1 MPLPAEDTSPPES
14 SGEAVPPDDVVVVD
28 PQGDLILHVKYN
40 VDLLQRYQVSISV
53 LRKHSSY
60 FSALLDSSKF
70 SEGIAVESRL
80 ADLRTRYTDMAS
92 IPAIELPR
100 VTLSDVGVGPKSSS
114 SFVEAAFRLCL
125 GILHGSPSPPDGG
138 KAGNRLLYALLI
150 YFADMLAVIPAVSE
164 YMIIHWSESLFANL
178 DPSTKRPKELKIR
191 QMLYI
196 GLSLGFAK
204 TVTVYSTALVVW
216 GSNRWLEVHNGG
228 STAGEEEFPW
238 DYLEG
243 GVEAK
248 LRLVPPMRFVST
260 G

>member
-1 MPLPAEDTSPPES
+1 MALSAKDINPQES
-14 SGEAVPPDDVVVVD
+14 SAEGVSPDDVVVID
-28 PQGDLILHVKYN
+28 PWGDLLLHVKYS
-40 VDLLQRYQVSISV
+40 VDLLQKYQVSISA

-80 ADLRTRYTDMAS
+80 ADLRTTYKDMAS

-100 VTLSDVGVGPKSSS
+100 VTLSDVGVGPNPTS

-138 KAGNRLLYALLI
+138 KAGNRLLYALLV
-150 YFADMLAVIPAVSE
+150 YFADMLAVIPPISQ
-164 YMIIHWSESLFANL
+164 YMIIHWSEALFTNL
-178 DPSTKRPKELKIR
+178 DPTTKKPKELKIR

-196 GLSLGFAK
+196 GLSLGFSK
-204 TVTVYSTALVVW
+204 TVATYSAALVVW
-216 GSNRWLEVHNGG
+216 GSKRWLGLYDG
-228 STAGEEEFPW
+228 SSTAGEAEFPW

-243 GVEAK
+243 GVEG
-248 LRLVPPMRFVST
+248 MSS
-260 G
+260 